1 VQAISDDDVTETLV
15 ARLAAMLDAAG
26 LVTKPE
32 QVPDFSTVVAACI
45 DIIDTM
51 SKSEG
56 MEDIGN
62 EISQLMQQLLDGE
75 IIIIDDLPDEQ
86 LKHFMVCTLY
96 ALQVCC
102 TVL

>member
-1 VQAISDDDVTETLV
+1 
-15 ARLAAMLDAAG
+15 
-26 LVTKPE
+26 
-32 QVPDFSTVVAACI
+32 
-45 DIIDTM
+45 
-51 SKSEG
+51 